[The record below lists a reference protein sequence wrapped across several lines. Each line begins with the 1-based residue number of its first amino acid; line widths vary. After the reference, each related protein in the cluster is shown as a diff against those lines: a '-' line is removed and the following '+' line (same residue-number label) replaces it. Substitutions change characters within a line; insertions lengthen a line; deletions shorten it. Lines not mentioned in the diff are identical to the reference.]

1 VESVAGSQSSRVGRV
16 LVAATPVV
24 LTALAFHGLRY
35 SFFNADDFFHLYQV
49 AAGHTRERLF
59 APHGGHLL
67 AVWHLV
73 FAGFY
78 ELFGVEAWRWGLAVL
93 ATHLL
98 NTALLW
104 DVIRRLTDAPR
115 LAAVLAICWGTA
127 TVHDGTLGWYSVYGQ
142 VLATTLLLLTLRSM
156 QRRRDARPVPWL
168 VLAGWWLAQLAAAM
182 CFGIGLAV
190 AMAFPLI
197 ATVFLPAGAL
207 DRPRRIALWSLP
219 AALAAIWV
227 VAMVPYVGKG
237 SSAEGVA
244 LKFVMVTLRY
254 GPRFLL
260 ELFGAGASVLVLAP
274 VTRATLFPAPGAVA
288 AAVACAAVV
297 ALTAWRR
304 PDTRRTLA
312 ALLLVLLAGYGSVA
326 AGRTALYAAFSQ
338 VRKVDTYG
346 PGEPRY
352 HYLGTAVTAAA
363 LGTAVA
369 PWVAGVSTVA
379 AGGGLARRGERRPEG
394 ETISARRDGAGEE
407 RALPG
412 GRPHPRARRRLLPRH
427 GRRLPHVAAG
437 RNHRRTPRGLR
448 GERPRAAR
456 EPAGRPRG
464 ADRAPRRG
472 PGVTRVGVPRA
483 RGAAGRRRR
492 RPIAR
497 TMPPATANP
506 VACALAASQRPRV
519 DIRPLWRSRRPPTS
533 SGIRARSRAPI
544 GRS

>member
-379 AGGGLARRGERRPEG
+379 AGGAFALFAAATAVALVVVPLPLDHHDGARRAVWRVVASVAQKAKQSPPGATVRVKNERFPAVGLILVRDVVSFPGTAAVFLTWRPDG
-394 ETISARRDGAGEE
+394 TID
-407 RALPG
+407 
-412 GRPHPRARRRLLPRH
+412 
-427 GRRLPHVAAG
+427 GRRVVF
-437 RNHRRTPRGLR
+437 
-448 GERPRAAR
+448 EVSD
-456 EPAGRPRG
+456 PALLASLQ
-464 ADRAPRRG
+464 ADPEA
-472 PGVTRVGVPRA
+472 
-483 RGAAGRRRR
+483 
-492 RPIAR
+492 PIAR
-497 TMPPATANP
+497 LVAAPASPASASPAPAAPPAGGGA
-506 VACALAASQRPRV
+506 
-519 DIRPLWRSRRPPTS
+519 
-533 SGIRARSRAPI
+533 
-544 GRS
+544 GR